1 MGKTLVL
8 ALVLV
13 LASVLVLVWAPVW
26 ASVLALAVSLVTL
39 LQLRSLQSKQIL
51 SKGWR
56 SSMQVWMM
64 CLAGHCR

>member
-8 ALVLV
+8 VLALV
-13 LASVLVLVWAPVW
+13 LASVLVLAPVW